1 MSTDYSEDRLI
12 QKSAAELMETELG
25 WTSIYAY
32 DKEVLGENGT
42 FGRNSFHEVLLTQ
55 RFRLALKKLNPWI
68 NDKQIAEAIERMTER
83 MSSQTLMQINEQKY
97 QFIRDGI
104 PVTRIKPDGT
114 SEEIKA
120 VVIDFENIDN
130 NDFLCVRE
138 LWIYGALYRRRA
150 DIVGFVNGIPLL
162 FVELKN
168 HNVEVE
174 NAFNENYLT
183 IWTPY
188 RSCSIIMPLSF
199 SVTDWKPVS
208 VPLIRN
214 GNFSMSGNDLQ
225 NWIMET

>member
-1 MSTDYSEDRLI
+1 M
-12 QKSAAELMETELG
+12 
-25 WTSIYAY
+25 
-32 DKEVLGENGT
+32 
-42 FGRNSFHEVLLTQ
+42 
-55 RFRLALKKLNPWI
+55 KKLNPWI

-97 QFIRDGI
+97 QFIRDGM

-174 NAFNENYLT
+174 NAFNENYRDYLDT
-183 IWTPY
+183 IPQLFY
-188 RSCSIIMPLSF
+188 HNAFIIF
-199 SVTDWKPVS
+199 S
-208 VPLIRN
+208 N
-214 GNFSMSGNDLQ
+214 GLGSPCRYH
-225 NWIMET
+225 

>member
-1 MSTDYSEDRLI
+1 
-12 QKSAAELMETELG
+12 
-25 WTSIYAY
+25 
-32 DKEVLGENGT
+32 
-42 FGRNSFHEVLLTQ
+42 
-55 RFRLALKKLNPWI
+55 
-68 NDKQIAEAIERMTER
+68 
-83 MSSQTLMQINEQKY
+83 MQINEQKY

-174 NAFNENYLT
+174 NAFNEKKGFYAKVNLKQKKAEVYTKDLIT
-183 IWTPY
+183 VQEIRDMVR
-188 RSCSIIMPLSF
+188 RSGYDPGTCKKIESL
-199 SVTDWKPVS
+199 
-208 VPLIRN
+208 
-214 GNFSMSGNDLQ
+214 
-225 NWIMET
+225 